1 MYSWCES
8 KSRVYTKTGQEENL
22 ATIYFMFSTD
32 VDELLFLNNFPAN
45 TYKYQCQHK
54 KSNLD
59 KDICFII
66 IVYESY
72 DNDN

>member
-1 MYSWCES
+1 
-8 KSRVYTKTGQEENL
+8 
-22 ATIYFMFSTD
+22 MFSTD